1 LLEEVIDVRYLVLV
15 LVAFGATFLLKLF
28 WNALGVG
35 LSYWDTAPLG
45 FTSVLLFGVMA
56 SLMSV
61 GVDPQDDAP
70 EPLTTP
76 VVSSRAATSRIGQ
89 GFQAWDVRSA
99 STTVPPTQPQ
109 PETSSPACD

>member
-1 LLEEVIDVRYLVLV
+1 VRYLVLI

-35 LSYWDTAPLG
+35 LSYWDSAPLG

-61 GVDPQDDAP
+61 GVESDDEAP

-76 VVSSRAATSRIGQ
+76 AVARSATTSRIGQ
-89 GFQAWDVRSA
+89 GFEAWDVSQLKSV

-109 PETSSPACD
+109 PETPSPACD

>member
-1 LLEEVIDVRYLVLV
+1 MRYLVLI
-15 LVAFGATFLLKLF
+15 LVAFGATFVLKLF

-35 LSYWDTAPLG
+35 LSYWDSAPLG

-56 SLMSV
+56 SLMTV
-61 GVDPQDDAP
+61 GVEPQDETP

-76 VVSSRAATSRIGQ
+76 AVATSATTSRIGQ

-99 STTVPPTQPQ
+99 STTVPPIQPQ